1 MLRSKIA
8 QKLSEMR
15 STSPITTP
23 ITMPIA
29 SLYGQMGSRLQIAN
43 LKLAFGFISSASFA
57 DLLTCL
63 LQPRQTFKL
72 FSGIIK
78 VWFHFDM
85 QHMQVINFPVF
96 NFEVLPSLTKS
107 YKVFKV
113 FNYPSLLG
121 PLISKSSIFRSRIS
135 KKRNAPVSWPF
146 SG

>member
-15 STSPITTP
+15 STSP

-78 VWFHFDM
+78 V
-85 QHMQVINFPVF
+85 
-96 NFEVLPSLTKS
+96 
-107 YKVFKV
+107 
-113 FNYPSLLG
+113 
-121 PLISKSSIFRSRIS
+121 
-135 KKRNAPVSWPF
+135 
-146 SG
+146 